1 MGLVCLRMHG
11 IPRAPGRRVYS
22 SVGREV
28 GAVCVERLAV
38 FVPSLPH
45 PLLSTVYQCD
55 GCLSYLGR
63 GGSWLG
69 CQVWPAISAVSILEL
84 VANSGS
90 SRMSRAPNLHNLRAT
105 KLFTEKISQLSISL
119 NVEMI
124 YEIYLNID
132 INQSV
137 EKGNTFHQQ
146 LRICILH

>member
-1 MGLVCLRMHG
+1 MHG
-11 IPRAPGRRVYS
+11 IPRAPGRRAYS

-38 FVPSLPH
+38 FVPPPLPH

-69 CQVWPAISAVSILEL
+69 CQVWPAISAVFILEL

-90 SRMSRAPNLHNLRAT
+90 SRMSRAPNLHSLRAT
-105 KLFTEKISQLSISL
+105 KLFNLVIKERGLNGDDCISGYPNWL
-119 NVEMI
+119 
-124 YEIYLNID
+124 
-132 INQSV
+132 
-137 EKGNTFHQQ
+137 
-146 LRICILH
+146 

>member
-1 MGLVCLRMHG
+1 MHG
-11 IPRAPGRRVYS
+11 IPRAPGCRTYS

-90 SRMSRAPNLHNLRAT
+90 SRMSRAPNLHSLRAT
-105 KLFTEKISQLSISL
+105 KLFNITKCPFKSKGLSLFKLEGVGVEEKRFLMQKNL
-119 NVEMI
+119 
-124 YEIYLNID
+124 
-132 INQSV
+132 Q
-137 EKGNTFHQQ
+137 TPT
-146 LRICILH
+146 